1 MAKQLRCADV
11 TGDCEAVVTGD
22 TEEEVL
28 NEAVQHAKEV
38 HSLAANEALRD
49 QLRGAIQDA

>member
-22 TEEEVL
+22 TEDEILDEAVVHAEEVHGF
-28 NEAVQHAKEV
+28 Q
-38 HSLAANEALRD
+38 ANEALRD